1 MTALDDRPTTS
12 TGALAGLSL
21 PPGGTSTH
29 EVTNQV
35 PPLVGHDTSAFPALR
50 EGLEREGA
58 GWYADRLEAL
68 GRRAGQPRWQ
78 EAGRLA
84 NENEPRLLTHDR
96 AGRRLDDV
104 EFHPTWHELM
114 DVAVSEGLSGGLVWG
129 DDPRPGA
136 HVARAAGFMAWSQV
150 EAGHGCPVSM
160 SYAGVPALRR
170 TPAVAGDVVPLVASG
185 VYDPGLR
192 PLADKRGALLAM
204 GMTEKQGGSDVRANS
219 TVATPVGAG
228 GEGEAYTLR
237 GHKWFTSAPQC
248 DVILFLAQAP
258 GGLSCFAVP
267 RVLPDGTPN
276 RIRLQRLKD
285 KLGNRSNA
293 SSEPELDDA
302 VGVLVGE
309 EGRGVR
315 TIIEMVSLTRLDC
328 VLGSTAI
335 LQAGLA
341 QAAWHARHR
350 SAFGRTLVDSPAMT
364 AVLADLT
371 LEAEG
376 ATAVALRLAGAVDR
390 SERGDDG
397 ERALRR
403 VGLAIEKYWVCKR
416 AVAAA
421 GEALEC
427 LGGNG
432 YVEDSGLPRLYREA
446 PLLSIWEGSGNVQAL
461 DVLRV
466 MAREPQALEALR
478 AELAAAAGLSDDYD
492 RALRAAE
499 DRAGRRLGADGP
511 ARRRAPRPAAA
522 GVGAAAALVPG
533 GGLRGRPALRRRGA
547 DPRRAARD
555 GGRRGGRR
563 ARRGRPPLLTPAQ
576 AVIPA

>member
-1 MTALDDRPTTS
+1 MTVLVDPPAPAVAAGPLR
-12 TGALAGLSL
+12 GLAL

-35 PPLVGHDTSAFPALR
+35 PPLAGHDVSDVAALR

-58 GWYADRLEAL
+58 GWYLPRLEAL
-68 GRRAGQPRWQ
+68 GRRAGEARWQ

-84 NENEPRLLTHDR
+84 NENGPRLATHDR

-104 EFHPTWHELM
+104 AFHPAWHELV
-114 DVAVSEGLSGGLVWG
+114 DVAVSEGLSGALVWG
-129 DDPRPGA
+129 DEPRPGA
-136 HVARAAGFMAWSQV
+136 HVARAAGFLVWSQV

-170 TPAVAGDVVPLVASG
+170 TPSVAADVVPLVASG

-204 GMTEKQGGSDVRANS
+204 GMTEKQGGSDVRTNS

-248 DVILFLAQAP
+248 DVVLFLAQAP
-258 GGLSCFAVP
+258 DGLSCFAVP

-309 EGRGVR
+309 EGRGVA
-315 TIIEMVSLTRLDC
+315 TILEMVALTRLDC
-328 VLGSTAI
+328 VLGSSAL
-335 LQAGLA
+335 LQAGLT
-341 QAAWHARHR
+341 AALWHARHR
-350 SAFGRTLVDSPAMT
+350 SAFGRLLVDAPAMT
-364 AVLADLT
+364 AVLADLA
-371 LEAEG
+371 LETEA

-390 SERGDDG
+390 AERGDDG

-403 VGLAIEKYWVCKR
+403 VGLAVAKYWVCKR
-416 AVAAA
+416 AVAAS

-432 YVEDSGLPRLYREA
+432 YVEDSGMPRLYREA

-466 MAREPQALEALR
+466 LAREPAALEALR
-478 AELAAAAGLSDDYD
+478 AELAAATGLSDDYD
-492 RALRAAE
+492 RALRAVEA
-499 DRAGRRLGADGP
+499 RLGAASERT
-511 ARRRAPRPAAA
+511 ARALVERLALLLQASVLLRHSPLGEAFVAARLSDD
-522 GVGAAAALVPG
+522 AALTLGALPPSVDAPG
-533 GGLRGRPALRRRGA
+533 VVARAGAGLPG
-547 DPRRAARD
+547 
-555 GGRRGGRR
+555 
-563 ARRGRPPLLTPAQ
+563 
-576 AVIPA
+576 